1 MTQFV
6 IALADTLNASAIA
19 EVIAAPFKAVAR
31 LSRSFI
37 ERLEKDRLVNLTIK
51 ELSRLSDSEL
61 ADIGISRGMIR
72 SVAMEA
78 YK

>member
-1 MTQFV
+1 MTQLV
-6 IALADTLNASAIA
+6 STVTTLFDFTWIKTRVKNY
-19 EVIAAPFKAVAR
+19 FDY
-31 LSRSFI
+31 L
-37 ERLEKDRLVNLTIK
+37 DRNREINTTIK
-51 ELSRLSDSEL
+51 ELSQLSDSEL